1 MKVLDYNYFIKLLN
15 DQGLSNL
22 AEAIPSILK
31 KGFSISRFG
40 DIPRWQKSLISLQD
54 LEIAQSI
61 LDKSI
66 VEASIH
72 KSLDKIGLDKLR
84 NSLMGL
90 HPWRKG
96 PFEIAGVKIDTEW
109 RSDFKW
115 RRIKK
120 IIKDLNGKRVL
131 DVGCGNGYH
140 CWRML
145 GEGAEFV
152 LGIDPSPLFVYQFWA
167 IQKYLSQ
174 PKVCV
179 LPTKLESL
187 PQKLR
192 TFDTVFSMG
201 VLYHRRSPFDHL
213 QLLYEATADGG
224 QVILETLVIDG
235 DEGDVLIPE
244 GRYSNMGNVWFIPS
258 VPSLC
263 KWLKKMKFKDIEV
276 VDVSVTTIEE
286 QRSTNWMTF
295 NSLSSFLDPNDPS
308 KTIEGYPAPK
318 RALVSAF
325 V

>member
-72 KSLDKIGLDKLR
+72 KSLDEIGLDKLR

-276 VDVSVTTIEE
+276 VDVSVTSIEE

>member
-15 DQGLSNL
+15 DQGLNNL

-54 LEIAQSI
+54 LEITQSI

-96 PFEIAGVKIDTEW
+96 PFKIAGVKIDTEW

-276 VDVSVTTIEE
+276 VDVSVTSIEE